1 MPPKTKSNV
10 PVSPLRWTVER
21 GAREFRLAPGTLRKN
36 LTRTGA
42 EPDLDGLFSTEQ
54 LCEAIYGSMHLEKLR
69 TQRALSRKLEL
80 ENAITTGSVL
90 NKTTLMQALA
100 VIADAIKSRLMS
112 AHEIPRSVRRICCTI
127 WRPGRSLWKAP
138 LRVKAGCR
146 ATTTGRYTKRTG
158 AKATTMRGQ
167 GLRPENRRKR
177 APAEKRG

>member
-112 AHEIPRSVRRICCTI
+112 AHEIPRSVNEDLLHDLATWPLAVESAAARQSRLP
-127 WRPGRSLWKAP
+127 RNNNGQVYQANGSESDDYARSGTA
-138 LRVKAGCR
+138 A
-146 ATTTGRYTKRTG
+146 
-158 AKATTMRGQ
+158 
-167 GLRPENRRKR
+167 ENRRKR
-177 APAEKRG
+177 APAEKRD